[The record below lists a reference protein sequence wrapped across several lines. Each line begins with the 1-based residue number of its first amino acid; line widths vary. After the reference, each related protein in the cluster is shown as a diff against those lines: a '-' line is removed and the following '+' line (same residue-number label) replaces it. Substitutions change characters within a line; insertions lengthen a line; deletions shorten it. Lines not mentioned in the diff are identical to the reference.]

1 MKVSIII
8 PTYNEEEYL
17 PTLLKSIKSQKFDDY
32 EVIIADAN
40 STDRTIKIAK
50 KYNCKIIK
58 GGMPGIGRN
67 KGAEIAKGEI
77 LLFLDSDLKLSNN
90 YLKKVVDEFESK
102 NVDIGITLMNPLSKS
117 KRDKILHDIANTF
130 MIIFEKIKPHGAGC
144 YGIITKKEIHD
155 KHNGFDKNLSFG
167 EDTDYIER
175 IAKNHNFKV
184 LRSSKIGVSTR
195 RLEKEGLKKLL
206 KQYSKSTF
214 NDLRGIRTHADELE
228 YFFGHEGDPIE
239 ENEIIKKIE
248 ILKSQKA
255 ILSIDEKNNA
265 QLIMGT
271 KENKKENKE
280 SKKETKTKPIFPGNN
295 LPVKSQK
302 AIISDKKRIF
312 YAVCGEG
319 MGHAIRSAVIIE
331 HLLKKYNIW
340 IFASDRAYKY
350 LKVKFDNVFEIGGFN
365 TVYENNKVKNTK
377 TFLNAVKV
385 APNNLKEGYE
395 TLYKKAKKYHPNIII
410 TDFENYS
417 NILSKILNIPLL
429 SVDNIHMITKTMIDY
444 PPEAQREML
453 KAKGVIKSY
462 LIKPKKY
469 ILTSFFHPKV
479 KNPEKAVIYP
489 PVIREKIRSLETS
502 VKDYIFVYQ
511 TSPSNEKLIKS
522 LKKLN
527 RKFIIYGYNQDKFD
541 GNLRFR
547 KFNEDKIY
555 DDMKDSKAVIANGG
569 FTFISEAIYLKKPI
583 YSIPAKGNF
592 EQLLNGYYVEKLG
605 YGIMTRDFD
614 IKTAE
619 NFFNNLDQYKKE
631 LSKVK
636 NHDNSK
642 LLKEIEDS
650 IEKYAYEHL
659 MDKNEF

>member
-17 PTLLKSIKSQKFDDY
+17 PILLKSIKSQKFDDY
-32 EVIIADAN
+32 EVIIADAD
-40 STDRTIKIAK
+40 STDKTVEIAK
-50 KYNCKIIK
+50 KYNCKITK

-67 KGAEIAKGEI
+67 KGAEIAKGRI

-155 KHNGFDKNLSFG
+155 KHNGFNENLSFG

-195 RLEKEGLKKLL
+195 RLEKEGLKKLI

-214 NDLRGIRTHADELE
+214 NDLRGVRTDADELE

-239 ENEIIKKIE
+239 ENDIVKKIE

-271 KENKKENKE
+271 KENLEKRDINTGSALLKKENKKENKE
-280 SKKETKTKPIFPGNN
+280 SKKSKEIKEIKEIKKGTKTIKPIFPGNN

-319 MGHAIRSAVIIE
+319 
-331 HLLKKYNIW
+331 
-340 IFASDRAYKY
+340 
-350 LKVKFDNVFEIGGFN
+350 
-365 TVYENNKVKNTK
+365 
-377 TFLNAVKV
+377 
-385 APNNLKEGYE
+385 
-395 TLYKKAKKYHPNIII
+395 
-410 TDFENYS
+410 
-417 NILSKILNIPLL
+417 
-429 SVDNIHMITKTMIDY
+429 
-444 PPEAQREML
+444 
-453 KAKGVIKSY
+453 
-462 LIKPKKY
+462 
-469 ILTSFFHPKV
+469 
-479 KNPEKAVIYP
+479 
-489 PVIREKIRSLETS
+489 
-502 VKDYIFVYQ
+502 
-511 TSPSNEKLIKS
+511 
-522 LKKLN
+522 
-527 RKFIIYGYNQDKFD
+527 
-541 GNLRFR
+541 
-547 KFNEDKIY
+547 
-555 DDMKDSKAVIANGG
+555 
-569 FTFISEAIYLKKPI
+569 
-583 YSIPAKGNF
+583 
-592 EQLLNGYYVEKLG
+592 
-605 YGIMTRDFD
+605 
-614 IKTAE
+614 
-619 NFFNNLDQYKKE
+619 
-631 LSKVK
+631 
-636 NHDNSK
+636 
-642 LLKEIEDS
+642 
-650 IEKYAYEHL
+650 
-659 MDKNEF
+659 